1 MKKDLHTDKYRMVA
15 FKDVS
20 TGEIFLTKST
30 ANARETVVVDG
41 VEYPQV
47 SLEITSSSHPFYTG
61 KMKLVDTA
69 GRVERFKRKY
79 GIRD

>member
-1 MKKDLHTDKYRMVA
+1 MKKDLHTTAYRMVA

-20 TGEIFLTKST
+20 TGDVFLTKST
-30 ANARETVVVDG
+30 ASARETVTIDG

-47 SLEITSSSHPFYTG
+47 SLEITSASHPFYTG

-69 GRVERFKRKY
+69 GRVERFKKKY